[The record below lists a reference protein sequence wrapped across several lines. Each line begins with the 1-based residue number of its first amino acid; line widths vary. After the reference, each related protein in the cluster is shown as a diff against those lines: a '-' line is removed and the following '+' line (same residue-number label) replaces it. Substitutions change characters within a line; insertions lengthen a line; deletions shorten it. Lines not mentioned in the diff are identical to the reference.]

1 MQTRSAEGDGQA
13 FIAAQTL
20 VMRLS
25 RCVCAC
31 VYACVR
37 ARVIQLEQRSGG
49 AGDVRVVVQA
59 RRCVC
64 ECMHV

>member
-25 RCVCAC
+25 RCARAC
-31 VYACVR
+31 VYAGVC
-37 ARVIQLEQRSGG
+37 ALVIQPEQRSGG

-59 RRCVC
+59 RRCVF